1 MGKNKFATAPFNF
14 IPLPSKVLIRYRN
27 KEELPGHDRFYVKED
42 DTQFY
47 SGEISY
53 SIKISKDSALMI
65 GGGAPWREP
74 LRENEVVEWKWKKGK
89 TGFVG
94 QDFFKNADGKFAI
107 PGNSIRGLLRQNVQI
122 LGMCHFKNDIEDSTY
137 LFRDWT
143 SDKDKKRREY
153 YKAAVGMKE
162 ETQEEDK
169 NKKTFVHLEKLNA
182 GYIYMDKKNHYRI
195 CPAKLLGEKK
205 FFKIAEENLRPMIEN
220 DSRVSRVS
228 FMYNEGLPKLKKGE
242 LKDKDKIRGLK
253 NNRYRPYRTEVT
265 FNTNNEQKRI
275 TEISLDDSIEK
286 SYKGVLFSSGYVP
299 LKRAHYVIG
308 EMDRDSA
315 EAIELDENSKEIR
328 GYNQDL
334 VRTKKETNDFYMLP
348 KKIGEKYKK
357 PVFYVHSNG
366 YTYIGMT
373 PYLRILYPYSVWDGI
388 PDTQNQAGLD
398 YAQAMFGFHEESET
412 EEMEGNEAGAEGYR
426 SRLSFTDAVAE
437 KREYDDALEV
447 RDRIVLGE
455 PKATCYPEYLMQDEE
470 GDTLN
475 SYIDKFQIRGVKQY
489 WLINGI
495 RPHKK
500 NGEKINPDIWKGF
513 RPIREGT
520 FKGKI
525 YFENLTGDELGLL
538 VYGIKIKEEGEG
550 QAWQTLGMAKAF
562 GYGKIQFTDLK
573 IKIIDFDK
581 LYQNFFI
588 KDMFMSDAP
597 GPDDFIKQYKE
608 YVQKNFKLNIENEG
622 SIQDFIYMKTE
633 IMDQKITEYQNL
645 NGFKDKKILPN
656 VRSYRDKITNLLEEE
671 KKTKTDKRKD
681 PS

>member
-14 IPLPSKVLIRYRN
+14 IPLPSKVLIRYRS
-27 KEELPGHDRFYVKED
+27 KKELPGHDRFYVNED
-42 DTQFY
+42 NTQFY

-53 SIKISKDSALMI
+53 RIEISKDSALMI
-65 GGGAPWREP
+65 GGGTSWREQ
-74 LRENEVVEWKWKKGK
+74 LREDEVVEWKWRNGRRS
-89 TGFVG
+89 FYG
-94 QDFFKNADGKFAI
+94 QDFFQNADGKFAI

-143 SDKDKKRREY
+143 SDKDKKRRDY

-162 ETQEEDK
+162 EKLEEDK
-169 NKKTFVHLEKLNA
+169 NEKTFVHLEKLNA

-195 CPAKLLGEKK
+195 CPAKLLGDKK
-205 FFKIAEENLRPMIEN
+205 FFKIAEEKLRPMIG
-220 DSRVSRVS
+220 DDSRVS
-228 FMYNEGLPKLKKGE
+228 FMYNEGLLKLKKAE
-242 LKDKDKIRGLK
+242 LKDKDKIKGLK
-253 NNRYRPYRTEVT
+253 NNRYKPYRTEVT

-275 TEISLDDSIEK
+275 TEISLDDGIEK
-286 SYKGVLFSSGYVP
+286 SHKGVLFSSGYVP

-308 EMDRDSA
+308 EMDRNSA
-315 EAIELDENSKEIR
+315 EAIELDGNSKEIR

-334 VRTKKETNDFYMLP
+334 VRTKKDANDFYMLP
-348 KKIGEKYKK
+348 EKIGEEYKK
-357 PVFYVHSNG
+357 PIFYVHSNG

-388 PDTQNQAGLD
+388 PDTQNEAGLD
-398 YAQAMFGFHEESET
+398 YAQAMFGFHEEPET

-426 SRLSFTDAVAE
+426 SRLSFTDAVQE
-437 KREYDDALEV
+437 EIKCGD

-513 RPIREGT
+513 RPIIKGT

-538 VYGIKIKEEGEG
+538 LYGIKIKEGEEKK
-550 QAWQTLGMAKAF
+550 AWQTLGMAKAF
-562 GYGKIQFTDLK
+562 GYGKIRFIDLN
-573 IKIIDFDK
+573 IKIYDFDK

-588 KDMFMSDAP
+588 EDPEKDMFMSNAP

-608 YVQKNFKLNIENEG
+608 YVQKNFKLNIEEEG

-656 VRSYRDKITNLLEEE
+656 VRSYRDKITKLLEEE
-671 KKTKTDKRKD
+671 KKMQTDKRKD

>member
-27 KEELPGHDRFYVKED
+27 KEELPGHDRFYVNED
-42 DTQFY
+42 NTQFY

-53 SIKISKDSALMI
+53 RIEISEDSALMI
-65 GGGAPWREP
+65 GGGTSWQEK
-74 LRENEVVEWKWKKGK
+74 LRKDEVVEWKWKNGRQC
-89 TGFVG
+89 FNG

-122 LGMCHFKNDIEDSTY
+122 LGLCHFKNDIEDSTY

-143 SDKDKKRREY
+143 SDKDKKRRDY

-162 ETQEEDK
+162 EKLEEDK
-169 NKKTFVHLEKLNA
+169 NEKTFVHLEKLNA

-195 CPAKLLGEKK
+195 CPAKLLGDKK
-205 FFKIAEENLRPMIEN
+205 FFKIAEEKLRPMVG
-220 DSRVSRVS
+220 DDSRVS
-228 FMYNEGLPKLKKGE
+228 FMYNEGLLKLKKTE
-242 LKDKDKIRGLK
+242 LKDKDKIKGLK
-253 NNRYRPYRTEVT
+253 NNRYKPYRTEVT
-265 FNTNNEQKRI
+265 FNTSNEQKRI
-275 TEISLDDSIEK
+275 TEISLNNCTEK
-286 SYKGVLFSSGYVP
+286 SHKGVLFSSGYVP

-308 EMDRDSA
+308 EMDRNSA
-315 EAIELDENSKEIR
+315 EAIELDGNSKEIR

-334 VRTKKETNDFYMLP
+334 VRTKKDANDFYMLP
-348 KKIGEKYKK
+348 EKIGEEYKK
-357 PVFYVHSNG
+357 PIFYVHSNG

-388 PDTQNQAGLD
+388 PDTQNEAGLD
-398 YAQAMFGFHEESET
+398 YAQAMFGFHEEPET

-426 SRLSFTDAVAE
+426 SRLSFTDAVQE
-437 KREYDDALEV
+437 EIKCGD

-470 GDTLN
+470 EDTLN

-513 RPIREGT
+513 RPIIKGT

-538 VYGIKIKEEGEG
+538 LYGIKIKEGEEKK
-550 QAWQTLGMAKAF
+550 AWQTLGMAKAF
-562 GYGKIQFTDLK
+562 GYGKIRFIDLN
-573 IKIIDFDK
+573 IKIYDFDK

-588 KDMFMSDAP
+588 EDPEKDMFMSNAP

-608 YVQKNFKLNIENEG
+608 YVQKNFKLNIEEEG

-656 VRSYRDKITNLLEEE
+656 VRSYRDKITKLLEEE
-671 KKTKTDKRKD
+671 KKMQTDKRKD

>member
-14 IPLPSKVLIRYRN
+14 IPLPSKVLIRYRS
-27 KEELPGHDRFYVKED
+27 KKELPGHDRFYVNED
-42 DTQFY
+42 NTQFY

-53 SIKISKDSALMI
+53 RIEISKDSALMI
-65 GGGAPWREP
+65 GGGTSWQEK
-74 LRENEVVEWKWKKGK
+74 LRKDEVVEWKWKNGRQC
-89 TGFVG
+89 FNG

-143 SDKDKKRREY
+143 SDKDKKRRDY

-162 ETQEEDK
+162 EKLEEDK
-169 NKKTFVHLEKLNA
+169 NEKTFVHLEKLNA

-195 CPAKLLGEKK
+195 CPAKLLGDKK
-205 FFKIAEENLRPMIEN
+205 FFKIAEEKLRPMIG
-220 DSRVSRVS
+220 DDSRVS
-228 FMYNEGLPKLKKGE
+228 FMYNEGLLKLKKAE
-242 LKDKDKIRGLK
+242 LKDKDKIKGLK
-253 NNRYRPYRTEVT
+253 NNRYKPYRTEVT

-275 TEISLDDSIEK
+275 TEISLDDGIEK
-286 SYKGVLFSSGYVP
+286 SHKGVLFSSGYVP

-308 EMDRDSA
+308 EMDRNSV
-315 EAIELDENSKEIR
+315 EAIELDGNSKEIR

-348 KKIGEKYKK
+348 KKIGEEYKK
-357 PVFYVHSNG
+357 PIFYVHSNG

-388 PDTQNQAGLD
+388 PDTQNEAGLD
-398 YAQAMFGFHEESET
+398 YAQAMFGFHEEPET

-426 SRLSFTDAVAE
+426 SRLSFTDAVQE
-437 KREYDDALEV
+437 EIKCGK

-500 NGEKINPDIWKGF
+500 NREKINPDIWKGF

-538 VYGIKIKEEGEG
+538 LYGIKIKEGEEKK
-550 QAWQTLGMAKAF
+550 AWQTLGMAKAF
-562 GYGKIQFTDLK
+562 GYGKIRFIDLN
-573 IKIIDFDK
+573 IKIYDFDK

-588 KDMFMSDAP
+588 EDPEKDMFMSNAP

-608 YVQKNFKLNIENEG
+608 YVQKNFKLNIEEEG

-656 VRSYRDKITNLLEEE
+656 VRSYRDKITKLLEEE
-671 KKTKTDKRKD
+671 KKMQTDKRKD